1 MGSFFLFQ
9 RLAKA
14 VIFLFDRTRTEV
26 HNTIQTK
33 FIGLINFNIT
43 GGVTVSKYKA
53 FLWKSLGTGLSAI
66 LLFVLIVG
74 CSGANQASDQNQG
87 AAQQSATPSTDTDQP
102 ATGGTFVYGRPASV
116 TSFDLHN
123 QITANNAF
131 AIDKVFEPLVAF
143 NNKGEIVDWL
153 AKSHSI
159 SEDGL
164 TYTFVLRD
172 GLKFSNGSD
181 VTAEDAVF
189 SLERHLKVGGPL
201 AIAANVNSVKA
212 QDTHTLAI
220 TLKEPYTPFI
230 SELSNFSNGIIPNNF
245 GGESEAEFFKKPVGT
260 GPFVV
265 EKWDP
270 AGDVTFTKN
279 QHYWQEGKPYIDK
292 LVYKLIEDDSQ
303 AINQLKAGEVDA
315 IESLALQN
323 ANEIKQGPDT
333 TVLTNGSWVTEQ
345 LFFNTLDEH
354 FSDVHVR
361 RALALAIDREG
372 LTKALTFGYAQTANS
387 LLPATIPYNAN
398 DTIKT
403 LNFNLDAAKA
413 ELAKSAFPSGFSTKL
428 LVASGNST
436 RAQEAQIIQAAG
448 KQIGINIEI
457 ESIELATFR
466 ERFFAYD
473 FSAMLNSGQADSP
486 EANSI
491 IAFQTDPEGFSK
503 SYWTHY
509 TNDEV
514 TKLLREGQ
522 KTLDGED
529 RAGIYA
535 KLLQILADE
544 VPYIPLYY
552 PDILIGVRSS
562 VEGLV
567 VLPNNSLR
575 LEDVRIHK

>member
-1 MGSFFLFQ
+1 MVKDKSSSLRKSFWI
-9 RLAKA
+9 ATIA
-14 VIFLFDRTRTEV
+14 V
-26 HNTIQTK
+26 
-33 FIGLINFNIT
+33 
-43 GGVTVSKYKA
+43 
-53 FLWKSLGTGLSAI
+53 
-66 LLFVLIVG
+66 LLVALVAG
-74 CSGANQASDQNQG
+74 CSGSNNSPDQNKGAQPSTNQG
-87 AAQQSATPSTDTDQP
+87 ANESANTGEPV
-102 ATGGTFVYGRPASV
+102 AGGTFVYGRPASV
-116 TSFDLHN
+116 TSLDLHN

-131 AIDKVFEPLVAF
+131 AIDKVFESLVAF
-143 NNKGEIVDWL
+143 DSKGEIVDWL
-153 AKSHSI
+153 AKSHNI

-172 GLKFSNGSD
+172 GVKFSNGND

-189 SLERHLKVGGPL
+189 SIERHLKVGGPL
-201 AIAANVNSVKA
+201 AIAAKVDSVKA
-212 QDTHTLAI
+212 QDNKTLVI

-245 GGESEAEFFKKPVGT
+245 GGVSEEEFFKNPIGT

-270 AGDVTFTKN
+270 AGDLTFTKN
-279 QHYWQEGKPYIDK
+279 THYWQEGKPYIDK

-333 TVLTNGSWVTEQ
+333 TVVTNGSWVTEQ
-345 LFFNTLDEH
+345 LFFNTLDKH
-354 FSDVHVR
+354 FADVHVR

-372 LTKALTFGYAQTANS
+372 LTKALTFGYAQTATS
-387 LLPATIPYNAN
+387 LLPTAIPYNSH
-398 DTIKT
+398 DTIKA
-403 LNFNLDAAKA
+403 LNFDLNAAKE
-413 ELAKSAFPSGFSTKL
+413 ELAKSAFPDGFSTKL

-448 KQIGINIEI
+448 KEIGINIEI

-473 FSAMLNSGQADSP
+473 FAAMLNSGQADSP

-522 KTLDGED
+522 KTADGTE
-529 RAGIYA
+529 RADIYS
-535 KLLQILADE
+535 KLLQTLADE

-552 PDILIGVRSS
+552 PDILKGVRST
-562 VEGLV
+562 VDGIV
-567 VLPNNSLR
+567 VLPNGSIR
-575 LEDVRIHK
+575 FEDVQIKK

>member
-1 MGSFFLFQ
+1 MSYFNVSFKKPILFGAITV
-9 RLAKA
+9 LLLM
-14 VIFLFDRTRTEV
+14 VI
-26 HNTIQTK
+26 
-33 FIGLINFNIT
+33 
-43 GGVTVSKYKA
+43 A
-53 FLWKSLGTGLSAI
+53 
-66 LLFVLIVG
+66 G
-74 CSGANQASDQNQG
+74 CSGSTNKADSNKESQESTS
-87 AAQQSATPSTDTDQP
+87 SATESPQKGEP
-102 ATGGTFVYGRPASV
+102 AVGGTFVYGRPASV
-116 TSFDLHN
+116 TSLDLHN
-123 QITANNAF
+123 QITSNNAF
-131 AIDKVFEPLVAF
+131 AIDKVFESLVAF
-143 NNKGEIVDWL
+143 DSKGEIVDWL

-164 TYTFVLRD
+164 TYSFELRD
-172 GLKFSNGSD
+172 GLKFSNGTD

-201 AIAANVNSVKA
+201 AISAKVDTIKA
-212 QDTHTLAI
+212 QDNKTLVI
-220 TLKEPYTPFI
+220 KLKEPYTPFI

-245 GGESEAEFFKKPVGT
+245 GGVTEEEFFKKPIGT

-265 EKWDP
+265 ETWDT
-270 AGDVTFTKN
+270 AGDLTFTKN
-279 QHYWQEGKPYIDK
+279 KFYWQEGKPYIDK

-303 AINQLKAGEVDA
+303 AINQLKAGEVNA

-323 ANEIKQGPDT
+323 ANEIKDGADT
-333 TVLTNGSWVTEQ
+333 KVVTNGSWVTEQ

-361 RALALAIDREG
+361 RALALALDRDG

-387 LLPATIPYNAN
+387 LLPTTIPYNSN
-398 DTIKT
+398 DTIKA
-403 LNFNLDAAKA
+403 LNFNVEAAKE
-413 ELAKSAFPSGFSTKL
+413 ELAKSAFPNGFTTKL

-448 KQIGINIEI
+448 QTIGIKIEI

-473 FSAMLNSGQADSP
+473 FAAMLNSGQADSP

-514 TKLLREGQ
+514 TKLLYEGQ
-522 KTLDGED
+522 KTADGD
-529 RAGIYA
+529 ARAQIYT
-535 KLLQILADE
+535 KLLQTLADE

-552 PDILIGVRSS
+552 PDVLKGIRSS
-562 VEGLV
+562 VDGLV
-567 VLPNNSLR
+567 VLPNGSAR
-575 LEDVRIHK
+575 FEDVRLSQ

>member
-1 MGSFFLFQ
+1 MSKINASL
-9 RLAKA
+9 RKS
-14 VIFLFDRTRTEV
+14 
-26 HNTIQTK
+26 
-33 FIGLINFNIT
+33 IGL
-43 GGVTVSKYKA
+43 G
-53 FLWKSLGTGLSAI
+53 SLAV
-66 LLFVLIVG
+66 LLMMLLAG
-74 CSGANQASDQNQG
+74 CSGSNTNAETGNGAQESTKPAATESANTAE
-87 AAQQSATPSTDTDQP
+87 P
-102 ATGGTFVYGRPASV
+102 ALGGDFVYGRPASV
-116 TSFDLHN
+116 TSLDLHS
-123 QITANNAF
+123 QITSNNAF
-131 AIDKVFEPLVAF
+131 AIDKVFESLVAF
-143 NNKGEIVDWL
+143 DSEGEIIDWL
-153 AKSHSI
+153 AESHSI

-172 GLKFSNGSD
+172 GLQFSDGKD
-181 VTAEDAVF
+181 VSAEDAVF

-201 AIAANVNSVKA
+201 AISAKVDTIKA
-212 QDTHTLAI
+212 QDNHTLVI

-230 SELSNFSNGIIPNNF
+230 SELSNFSNGILPNNF
-245 GGESEAEFFKKPVGT
+245 GGVPEEEFFQKPVGT

-265 EKWDP
+265 ETWDP
-270 AGDVTFTKN
+270 AGDLTFTKN
-279 QHYWQEGKPYIDK
+279 PNYWQEGKPYIDK

-323 ANEIKQGPDT
+323 ANEIKDGADT

-361 RALALAIDREG
+361 RALALALDREG
-372 LTKALTFGYAQTANS
+372 LTKALTFGYAQTATS
-387 LLPATIPYNAN
+387 LLPTTIPYNAN
-398 DTIKT
+398 DKIKA
-403 LNFNLDAAKA
+403 LSFDVAAAKE
-413 ELAKSAFPSGFSTKL
+413 ELSKSAFPDGFSTKL

-448 KQIGINIEI
+448 QAIGIKIEI
-457 ESIELATFR
+457 ESIELAAFR

-473 FSAMLNSGQADSP
+473 FAAMLNSGQADSP

-514 TKLLREGQ
+514 TKLLYEGQ
-522 KTLDGED
+522 KTADGD
-529 RAGIYA
+529 ARAEIYS
-535 KLLQILADE
+535 KLLQTLADE

-552 PDILIGVRSS
+552 PDVLKGARSS
-562 VEGLV
+562 ADGLV
-567 VLPNNSLR
+567 VLPNGSIRFN
-575 LEDVRIHK
+575 EVRISQ

>member
-1 MGSFFLFQ
+1 MSQL
-9 RLAKA
+9 
-14 VIFLFDRTRTEV
+14 
-26 HNTIQTK
+26 
-33 FIGLINFNIT
+33 
-43 GGVTVSKYKA
+43 KA
-53 FLWKSLGTGLSAI
+53 FRKSFWIGTVA
-66 LLFVLIVG
+66 LLLLVVVAG
-74 CSGANQASDQNQG
+74 CSDSKNNSGSNKNAQQNTNQG
-87 AAQQSATPSTDTDQP
+87 ANQSATPEEP
-102 ATGGTFVYGRPASV
+102 AAGGTFVYGRPASV
-116 TSFDLHN
+116 TSLDLHN
-123 QITANNAF
+123 QITSNNAF
-131 AIDKVFEPLVAF
+131 AIDKVFESLVAF
-143 NNKGEIVDWL
+143 DSKGEIVDWL

-172 GLKFSNGSD
+172 GLKFSNGTE
-181 VTAEDAVF
+181 VTAEDAAF
-189 SLERHLKVGGPL
+189 SLQRHLKVGGPL
-201 AIAANVNSVKA
+201 AIAAKV
-212 QDTHTLAI
+212 DTTVAKDNQTFVI

-245 GGESEAEFFKKPVGT
+245 GGVSEEEFFKKPVGT

-265 EKWDP
+265 EQWDA
-270 AGDVTFTKN
+270 AGDLTFTKN
-279 QHYWQEGKPYIDK
+279 PNYWQEGKPYIDK

-303 AINQLKAGEVDA
+303 AINQLKAGEVNA

-323 ANEIKQGPDT
+323 ADEIKKGPDT
-333 TVLTNGSWVTEQ
+333 TVVTNGSWVTEQ
-345 LFFNTLDEH
+345 LFFNTLDKN

-361 RALALAIDREG
+361 RALALALDREG

-387 LLPATIPYNAN
+387 LLPTTIPYNAN
-398 DTIKT
+398 ETIKA
-403 LNFNLDAAKA
+403 LNFDLDAAKA
-413 ELAKSAFPSGFSTKL
+413 ELAKSAFPNGFNTKL

-448 KQIGINIEI
+448 KSIGINIEI

-473 FSAMLNSGQADSP
+473 FAAMLNSGQADSP

-514 TKLLREGQ
+514 TKLLYEGQ
-522 KTLDGED
+522 KTPDGKE
-529 RAGIYA
+529 REATYT
-535 KLLQILADE
+535 KLLQTLADE

-552 PDILIGVRSS
+552 PDILKGVGSS
-562 VEGLV
+562 VDGLI
-567 VLPNNSLR
+567 VLPNGSVR
-575 LEDVRIHK
+575 FEEVRIGK